1 MVAHSITCLHAGEKK
16 RSYLADFFHEK
27 KSESCRKLSGQL
39 KNDFLYVMNIPSFPF
54 FSFTNQFN

>member
-16 RSYLADFFHEK
+16 KSYLTDFFHEK

-39 KNDFLYVMNIPSFPF
+39 KNDFFERGCR
-54 FSFTNQFN
+54 